1 MVGPLLLIFSR
12 LCRRPEAGLYGT
24 KTCEACVGQRQWPGW
39 KWKQFRSSEYRLSPS
54 WRNLAMQ
61 VNSDIW
67 KDEQPWKSNM
77 WQQFWNR
84 RSPKSQGYSL
94 SLNFWL
100 KTGQGMYNFSIKVCR
115 VWSEQSSQSCS
126 CCDHIFSGLDRWC
139 LLCLILWGRYILV
152 LLYVE
157 FPTVIWNYILKLFT
171 SNIQLLLGGFWNYT
185 IRSSNG
191 LGRSE
196 GCVVFH
202 LGPVEILFKNPKHL
216 KAMLG
221 SSLLLGWYPESMSC
235 FSSLYLARARQH
247 HVRWGEKLQAR
258 GNP

>member
-1 MVGPLLLIFSR
+1 MLISSR

-24 KTCEACVGQRQWPGW
+24 KTCEACVDQRQWPGW
-39 KWKQFRSSEYRLSPS
+39 KWKQFRGSEYRLSPS

-94 SLNFWL
+94 FLNFWL

-126 CCDHIFSGLDRWC
+126 CCDRIFSGLDRWC
-139 LLCLILWGRYILV
+139 LLSDSLRTVYIGFTLCG
-152 LLYVE
+152 
-157 FPTVIWNYILKLFT
+157 IANSDLKL
-171 SNIQLLLGGFWNYT
+171 Y
-185 IRSSNG
+185 
-191 LGRSE
+191 SE
-196 GCVVFH
+196 ALH
-202 LGPVEILFKNPKHL
+202 FKYSV
-216 KAMLG
+216 A
-221 SSLLLGWYPESMSC
+221 LGWLLKLHYQVIKWSWEKWGLCC
-235 FSSLYLARARQH
+235 FSS
-247 HVRWGEKLQAR
+247 GTN
-258 GNP
+258 GNIF